1 MFCLAGLIENRRCC
15 FIPLGG
21 PIQRMDQSFASV
33 GSSRYP
39 PGEPDDNW
47 TIDELLRWSLDK
59 HRHIVI
65 DKTATSIALLKEQC
79 ERECEDVLTLHT
91 MAVEIESNRR
101 LREKE
106 GDAAAIVVAVN
117 DSSSND
123 NKGSNVK
130 YEENQD
136 PQRMSLDVVTNH
148 PVPPPPPPAAQI
160 TSTST
165 AVTATTTTEVEP
177 DITVSSSSPTITV
190 QITVGPHAPTSYT
203 LHPKPNTPCV
213 IGRSKGKKFSK
224 NGISLYKDQEVSTTH
239 GKFLVV
245 MEDVEEEGKEEVD
258 DDNDGAAGSS
268 STKPRYYYVDVG
280 STNGTI
286 YNGLA
291 LVANVKLELKNGME
305 IKVGNSLLRM
315 ILH

>member
-1 MFCLAGLIENRRCC
+1 
-15 FIPLGG
+15 
-21 PIQRMDQSFASV
+21 
-33 GSSRYP
+33 
-39 PGEPDDNW
+39 
-47 TIDELLRWSLDK
+47 
-59 HRHIVI
+59 
-65 DKTATSIALLKEQC
+65 
-79 ERECEDVLTLHT
+79 
-91 MAVEIESNRR
+91 
-101 LREKE
+101 
-106 GDAAAIVVAVN
+106 
-117 DSSSND
+117 
-123 NKGSNVK
+123 
-130 YEENQD
+130 
-136 PQRMSLDVVTNH
+136 
-148 PVPPPPPPAAQI
+148 VPPPPPPAAQI

-165 AVTATTTTEVEP
+165 AVTATATTTEVEP

-203 LHPKPNTPCV
+203 LHPKPNAPCV

-245 MEDVEEEGKEEVD
+245 MEDVEEVD
-258 DDNDGAAGSS
+258 DDDDNGAAGSS
-268 STKPRYYYVDVG
+268 SSMIAKPRYYYVDVG

>member
-1 MFCLAGLIENRRCC
+1 
-15 FIPLGG
+15 
-21 PIQRMDQSFASV
+21 MDQSFASV

-39 PGEPDDNW
+39 PGEPDDNC

-91 MAVEIESNRR
+91 MAVGIESNRR

-106 GDAAAIVVAVN
+106 GDAAAVVVAAN
-117 DSSSND
+117 DSSSD
-123 NKGSNVK
+123 DDKGSSNVK
-130 YEENQD
+130 YEENRD
-136 PQRMSLDVVTNH
+136 PQRTSLDVVTNH

-165 AVTATTTTEVEP
+165 AVTATATTTEVEP

-203 LHPKPNTPCV
+203 LHPKPNAPCV

-245 MEDVEEEGKEEVD
+245 MEDVEEGGKEEVD
-258 DDNDGAAGSS
+258 DDDDEYGAAGGSS
-268 STKPRYYYVDVG
+268 SMIAKPRYYYVDVG